1 MSFYFK
7 FIIKILKIKVMTK
20 ILLIP
25 AHHKT
30 TPGKRSPDGRLLE
43 YAYSR
48 EIIKRIIEELTKLG
62 YDAENPIPETEK
74 ELSLGEQCR
83 IVNKIYDEHNGD
95 CICVT
100 PHVNA
105 ASNGIWSTGRGWEAY
120 TCRGQ
125 TKSDELATCLYEAAK
140 KCLPTG
146 TKLRTDYTDGDPDK
160 EAGFYILK
168 HTKMPA
174 VLTENLFQ
182 DNHDEV
188 DFLLSE
194 EGKQAITNLHVQG
207 IIKYLSNNE

>member
-1 MSFYFK
+1 
-7 FIIKILKIKVMTK
+7 MTK
-20 ILLIP
+20 ILLVP

-48 EIIKRIIEELTKLG
+48 EIIERIIKELTKLG
-62 YDAENPIPETEK
+62 YNVENPIPETEK
-74 ELSLGEQCR
+74 ELSLGEQCK
-83 IVNKIYDEHNGD
+83 IVNKIYDEDSED
-95 CICVT
+95 CILIT
-100 PHVNA
+100 IHVNA
-105 ASNGIWSTGRGWEAY
+105 AGDGSDWMTGKGWEAY
-120 TCRGQ
+120 TYRGQ
-125 TKSDELATCLYEAAK
+125 TKSDELATFLYEAAK
-140 KCLPTG
+140 ECLPPG
-146 TKLRTDYTDGDPDK
+146 TKMRTDYSDGDPDK

-182 DNHDEV
+182 DNKDEV

-207 IIKYLSNNE
+207 IIKYLEKNE